1 MYDNLQK
8 INLTEYLNKC
18 CGGTN
23 WVKESWLVFLDSYV
37 GLLSKENT
45 NILKLK
51 INNNLNHYQINDIVN
66 EIMIACVYH
75 PEANFFKEN
84 NKKTFDLFDKNL
96 NLKIEVKTLNE
107 GDDEKERHKQDKFIC
122 ISKCLNVLEEKNEKQ
137 QTKKIIY
144 KKCTD
149 HLTKASSQI
158 NNKGKIYLIY
168 DYNTLTSENIGTKKE
183 PRFTRTHRSALS
195 KDDIKNEINNFLNN
209 FSKNHPQITVE
220 AIYFGDLRDKV
231 INSK

>member
-51 INNNLNHYQINDIVN
+51 INNNLNHYQIND
-66 EIMIACVYH
+66 
-75 PEANFFKEN
+75 
-84 NKKTFDLFDKNL
+84 
-96 NLKIEVKTLNE
+96 
-107 GDDEKERHKQDKFIC
+107 
-122 ISKCLNVLEEKNEKQ
+122 
-137 QTKKIIY
+137 
-144 KKCTD
+144 
-149 HLTKASSQI
+149 
-158 NNKGKIYLIY
+158 KGKIYLIY

>member
-84 NKKTFDLFDKNL
+84 
-96 NLKIEVKTLNE
+96 
-107 GDDEKERHKQDKFIC
+107 
-122 ISKCLNVLEEKNEKQ
+122 
-137 QTKKIIY
+137 KKIIY